1 METWTILTY
10 PPSVMESSG
19 FRVIAEHVEEDHVL
33 LLLVFADLS
42 VFCPQLLLRLNSE
55 SMRLNVLFLLLL
67 QYRNPVGTFPLI
79 RLSVYA

>member
-42 VFCPQLLLRLNSE
+42 VFLPPAAAPVKSEPMQLIFVLRCRILVNLLHLLTRT
-55 SMRLNVLFLLLL
+55 LFH
-67 QYRNPVGTFPLI
+67 NHV
-79 RLSVYA
+79 